1 MKLNDLKEASLGGA
15 MLSSLGK
22 KLNPFSKSGADRM
35 SVQDTMKQQQFIQD
49 FISRAA
55 TNLSQGI
62 QGGLVDPDPN
72 AGKTPAVAQ
81 QTPAQSIEQNRIAKQ
96 KAAGAAAQQQMTA
109 KPAPAAQPT
118 PAQIRQ
124 QKQVAATST
133 AQQQMAA
140 NPAPARPLTP
150 AQIRQQKQAAASAAA
165 QQQMSGAVKE
175 SVLSEQGQGYT
186 ISTYLQNF
194 LKQYMKGMDTS
205 ALKPMADAVQATY
218 SQDKGLA
225 ALKKLASAAYSL
237 YWTAGRGTAEEPEIS
252 GAPTS
257 VGDAI
262 AKGLQQGMSQPA
274 GSTAAA
280 ASQGQSAAKNV
291 YIQAK
296 ELIKSLTSQQKGWIL
311 NRLEKDIGV
320 TPTSTKPTSLPSDN
334 NVMGSIASQL
344 AASPTASS
352 TGGTTTGVSGVGSN
366 VVRHA
371 AGKGTKIKQ
380 ANALNQKQVVAA
392 PRKKASALPV
402 AEGKKYKVWGE
413 E

>member
-1 MKLNDLKEASLGGA
+1 MKLNDLKEASYGGA
-15 MLSSLGK
+15 VLSRLAK
-22 KLNPFSKSGADRM
+22 KINPFDKSGESNLSARDIMIR
-35 SVQDTMKQQQFIQD
+35 QQFIQD
-49 FISRAA
+49 FIGRAA

-72 AGKTPAVAQ
+72 AGKTPAPAQ
-81 QTPAQSIEQNRIAKQ
+81 QTPTQSIEQNRIAKQ

-109 KPAPAAQPT
+109 KPTPAAQPT

-124 QKQVAATST
+124 QKQAAAT
-133 AQQQMAA
+133 
-140 NPAPARPLTP
+140 
-150 AQIRQQKQAAASAAA
+150 AAA
-165 QQQMSGAVKE
+165 QQQMSRGVKE
-175 SVLSEQGQGYT
+175 SVLSEQSQGYT
-186 ISTYLQNF
+186 ISSYLQNF

-311 NRLEKDIGV
+311 NRLEKDIGA